1 MGTVAGKYDE
11 GSSSALVENLHPH
24 SAARGRLKL
33 GPNYRPDNAR
43 SANNSGADNPK
54 TSQSFGD
61 VKAAMPTGNQKW
73 YRQTLTA
80 GTDEAAD
87 EKNRSG
93 RARTRHG
100 AS

>member
-1 MGTVAGKYDE
+1 MGSVAGKYDE

-24 SAARGRLKL
+24 SAACGRLKL
-33 GPNYRPDNAR
+33 GPNYRPDK
-43 SANNSGADNPK
+43 ANNSGADNPK

-80 GTDEAAD
+80 GTDEASD

-93 RARTRHG
+93 RARARHG